1 MILKVLKIYKMYI
14 NNLLCNNRERKAINL
29 GGVIIRKFIK
39 FVRATLVILSCLL
52 LIFGIYAWVVE
63 LKISD
68 SEWLPIMVSS
78 NLNLFLLLV
87 YWALGIG
94 YIKPSNI
101 QEDKVVRVLSNIGF
115 GGNIVLFIFCILIV
129 IGFGIIP

>member
-1 MILKVLKIYKMYI
+1 M
-14 NNLLCNNRERKAINL
+14 
-29 GGVIIRKFIK
+29 
-39 FVRATLVILSCLL
+39 
-52 LIFGIYAWVVE
+52 E

-78 NLNLFLLLV
+78 SLNLFLLLV
-87 YWALGIG
+87 YWVLGIG

-101 QEDKVVRVLSNIGF
+101 QENKVIRVLSMVGF
-115 GGNIVLFIFCILIV
+115 GGNIVLFICCILIV